1 MAIRSTIRHG
11 HYIFLVF
18 ELSPLSMLLSD
29 SFGLMNITPLS
40 NNEKMPSGD
49 DLRIA
54 AALCHCPLFE
64 IRAANCS
71 SHVLTCCCDEAP
83 IA

>member
-1 MAIRSTIRHG
+1 
-11 HYIFLVF
+11 
-18 ELSPLSMLLSD
+18 MLLSD
-29 SFGLMNITPLS
+29 FFGLMNITPLS
-40 NNEKMPSGD
+40 NNEKMPGGN

-54 AALCHCPLFE
+54 AALCHCPLLE